1 MKSKT
6 FILLLALCLV
16 LAAAA
21 YFVVN
26 PDRTPEDPERTG
38 EALLAELPMGEV
50 AHIALTGPEASVTL
64 KKGETV
70 WTVENRYG
78 FPADFSR
85 LTDLADKLQEMKIG
99 RSFAADEDTLNRL
112 ALRPPAAENVPADQ
126 RATQIVLA
134 NASGKP
140 LAEVL
145 VGKAR
150 EAAAGSG
157 GHYVKPADAET
168 VYLVDKDFKVLDTD
182 PSAWLRKEILD
193 VPPGDVARVRALNP
207 QGEVL
212 YTLKRPEKGASPEFA
227 NPPEDKPVIPS
238 KVNSAF
244 GVLSGFRIED
254 VADPAAA
261 ADKTGFDQAPMLEY
275 HLFDGTVYRL
285 RPGNEAEGPESNFY
299 FKAEAAYQA
308 SSETPAPAEEITEET
323 PESESSTDAPA
334 AEPAE
339 APVAEGDASAATD
352 TSAEENP
359 EEKPDPAEPED
370 DAAPNVQAEPSEG
383 SAEKT
388 DGDVPDP
395 NRRKAEVEELNQELS
410 AWTYIVPGWKI
421 DRFVT
426 DPEAFFEQP
435 EPPADTDPEAFFEQL
450 EPPADTD

>member
-6 FILLLALCLV
+6 FILLLALCLI
-16 LAAAA
+16 LAVAT

-38 EALLAELPMGEV
+38 EALLAGLPMGDV
-50 AHIALTGPEASVTL
+50 AQIAVTGPEASVTL

-78 FPADFSR
+78 FPADFSK

-112 ALRPPAAENVPADQ
+112 ALRPPAAENAPADQ
-126 RATQIVLA
+126 QATQIVLA
-134 NASGKP
+134 DATGKP

-150 EAAAGSG
+150 EATAGSG
-157 GHYVKPADAET
+157 GHYVKPTDAET
-168 VYLVDKDFKVLDTD
+168 VYLVDKDFKILDTD
-182 PSAWLRKEILD
+182 PSAWLRKEILN
-193 VPPGDVARVRALNP
+193 VPPEEVARVRALNP

-212 YTLKRPEKGASPEFA
+212 YTLHRAEKGASPEFV
-227 NPPEDKPVIPS
+227 NPPEGKPVIPS
-238 KVNSAF
+238 KVNSTF

-254 VADPAAA
+254 VADPAVPS
-261 ADKTGFDQAPMLEY
+261 DKTGFDPAPTLEY
-275 HLFDGTVYRL
+275 RLFDGTVYRL
-285 RPGNEAEGPESNFY
+285 IPGNEVEGSENNFY
-299 FKAEAAYQA
+299 FKAQATYQA
-308 SSETPAPAEEITEET
+308 PSERMAPAEEMTEET
-323 PESESSTDAPA
+323 PESESSTETDAA
-334 AEPAE
+334 AE
-339 APVAEGDASAATD
+339 APAETPEEPATEGDASAATD
-352 TSAEENP
+352 TAAEEKAEP
-359 EEKPDPAEPED
+359 VEPGDEAAPDPQTEPAIE
-370 DAAPNVQAEPSEG
+370 

-388 DGDVPDP
+388 DEDIDSKLDPDP
-395 NRRKAEVEELNQELS
+395 RKAEVEKLNQELS

-435 EPPADTDPEAFFEQL
+435 GPPVDTD
-450 EPPADTD
+450 

>member
-16 LAAAA
+16 LAVAA
-21 YFVVN
+21 YFVIH
-26 PDRTPEDPERTG
+26 PDPTPENPERTG
-38 EALLAELPMGEV
+38 EALLSELPLGEV
-50 AHIALTGPEASVTL
+50 AQITVTGPKASVTL
-64 KKGETV
+64 KKGETA

-78 FPADFSR
+78 FPADFSK
-85 LTDLADKLQEMKIG
+85 LTDLADKLQGMKIG

-112 ALRPPAAENVPADQ
+112 ALRPPTAENVPADQ
-126 RATQIVLA
+126 QATRIVLA
-134 NASGKP
+134 NASEKP

-145 VGKAR
+145 VGKPR

-168 VYLVDKDFKVLDTD
+168 VYLVDKDFKILDTD

-193 VPPGDVARVRALNP
+193 VPPGDVARVRALTP

-212 YTLKRPEKGASPEFA
+212 YTLKRPEEGASPEFV
-227 NPPEDKPVIPS
+227 NPPEGKQVIPS

-254 VADPAAA
+254 VADPAVAS
-261 ADKTGFDQAPMLEY
+261 DKTGLDQAPTLEY
-275 HLFDGTVYRL
+275 RLFDGAVYRL
-285 RPGNEAEGPESNFY
+285 IPGNEAEGSENNFY
-299 FKAEAAYQA
+299 FKAEATYQA
-308 SSETPAPAEEITEET
+308 PSEISAPAEKITGET
-323 PESESSTDAPA
+323 PESESSTETDPPA
-334 AEPAE
+334 AETAEEPA
-339 APVAEGDASAATD
+339 AEGNTSVTTD

-359 EEKPDPAEPED
+359 QEKANPIEPADD
-370 DAAPNVQAEPSEG
+370 DALNSQAEPADA

-388 DGDVPDP
+388 DGEDDSNLDPDQ
-395 NRRKAEVEELNQELS
+395 RRAEVEKLNQELS

-435 EPPADTDPEAFFEQL
+435 EPPADTD
-450 EPPADTD
+450 